1 MWADAVFEG
10 GGVKAVALVGALQVA
25 EEKGFRW
32 KQLAGASAGAII
44 ASLLAAGYRGD
55 ELVELMIEEEFS
67 QFLSKTWFH
76 RIPYL
81 GPATRLLVKKGLHS
95 GRPLEQWIEKLLAKK
110 GVRTFSDLKDRK
122 LRIIA
127 SDISRGSLLVLP
139 EDLEE
144 YGYSAERLTV
154 ARAVRMSCS
163 IPYFFDPAK
172 VLYRPSKKVSYIVD
186 GGLLSN
192 FPVWL
197 FDREHPRWPTF
208 GFRLISET
216 EGQPR
221 AIRGPISLFQ
231 AMFLTMMEAH
241 DNRHIKEQDRLRT
254 IQVLTKGVSVTDFH
268 ISREQRQALY
278 EAGRKAGEAF
288 FSKWRFSD
296 YLAMRSGA
304 SPVRYTMRPSP
315 QSEGDVV
322 EHGG

>member
-1 MWADAVFEG
+1 
-10 GGVKAVALVGALQVA
+10 
-25 EEKGFRW
+25 
-32 KQLAGASAGAII
+32 
-44 ASLLAAGYRGD
+44 
-55 ELVELMIEEEFS
+55 
-67 QFLSKTWFH
+67 
-76 RIPYL
+76 
-81 GPATRLLVKKGLHS
+81 
-95 GRPLEQWIEKLLAKK
+95 
-110 GVRTFSDLKDRK
+110 
-122 LRIIA
+122 
-127 SDISRGSLLVLP
+127 
-139 EDLEE
+139 
-144 YGYSAERLTV
+144 
-154 ARAVRMSCS
+154 MSCS

-221 AIRGPISLFQ
+221 AIRGPISLFR

-288 FSKWRFSD
+288 FSKWRFSY

-304 SPVRYTMRPSP
+304 SPVRYTMRPAP
-315 QSEGDVV
+315 EVEGDGRSMGDTKEPVPFQLISRQ
-322 EHGG
+322 ENFPHPWSNAASTKEKRGFILPMPIGGIYHHCDSS